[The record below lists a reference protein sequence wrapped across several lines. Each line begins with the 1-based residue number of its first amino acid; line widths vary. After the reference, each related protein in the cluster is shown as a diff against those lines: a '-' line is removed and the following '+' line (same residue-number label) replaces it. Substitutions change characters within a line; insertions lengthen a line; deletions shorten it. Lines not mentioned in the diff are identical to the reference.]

1 MNKKASSQLL
11 AACLLASSA
20 CFAELNAADQSY
32 VDRLIKGG
40 PSTLREVSESMY
52 NASVTNPEVLD
63 IAAEVLLEKYPLAG
77 DQRDT
82 VDAAAWLCRALGNSG
97 NNRYKAVLE
106 KVGDDKS
113 VHRRLRGYCEKAAK
127 PLAKGATNSYLAGTV
142 NLELLRNPPPP
153 PPPPPATV
161 AKGKTKGK
169 PATGKPAA
177 AAAPV
182 AAATAAAAPAAAPA
196 AATAPKTV
204 DFSLIKVGMS
214 QQEVTDL
221 LGPPTNQS
229 QRMTG
234 KQWQPFNFG
243 ARDLQRM
250 MFLYKG
256 VGRVEFS
263 LKSAYEGVFRVI
275 TVTPNPNESGYP

>member
-1 MNKKASSQLL
+1 MNKKAIASLL
-11 AACLLASSA
+11 SFGLLASGA
-20 CFAELNAADQSY
+20 CCAELNAADQSY

-40 PSTLREVSESMY
+40 PSTLSEVGQSLY

-63 IAAEVLLEKYPLAG
+63 VAAQVLLEKYPMAG
-77 DQRDT
+77 NERDT
-82 VDAAAWLCRALGNSG
+82 VDASAWLCRALGNSG
-97 NNRYKAVLE
+97 NNRYKAVLDQ
-106 KVGDDKS
+106 VADDKS
-113 VHRRLRGYCEKAAK
+113 VHRRLRGHCEKASK
-127 PLAKGATNSYLAGTV
+127 NLAKGATSSYVAGTV
-142 NLELLRNPPPP
+142 NLEVLRNPPPP
-153 PPPPPATV
+153 PPPPPPAP
-161 AKGKTKGK
+161 TKGK
-169 PATGKPAA
+169 KGTKQAAAKP

-182 AAATAAAAPAAAPA
+182 AAPAPAAAPA
-196 AATAPKTV
+196 VAAAPAGAPKTV
-204 DFSLIKVGMS
+204 DLSLVRVGMS
-214 QQEVTDL
+214 QQEVNDL

-234 KQWQPFNFG
+234 KQWQPFNYG

-250 MFLYKG
+250 VYLYKG

>member
-1 MNKKASSQLL
+1 MNKKVSSSLL
-11 AACLLASSA
+11 VACLLASSA

-40 PSTLREVSESMY
+40 PGTLHEVAESMY

-63 IAAEVLLEKYPLAG
+63 VAAEVLLEKYPLAG
-77 DQRDT
+77 DQRDA
-82 VDAAAWLCRALGNSG
+82 VDSSAWLCRALGNSG
-97 NNRYKAVLE
+97 NNRYKAILE
-106 KVGDDKS
+106 KVADDKS
-113 VHRRLRGYCEKAAK
+113 AHRRLRGYCEKAAK
-127 PLAKGATNSYLAGTV
+127 PLAKGATNSYVPGTV

-153 PPPPPATV
+153 PPPPPAPAV
-161 AKGKTKGK
+161 KGKKGAK
-169 PATGKPAA
+169 PPAAKPAA
-177 AAAPV
+177 AP
-182 AAATAAAAPAAAPA
+182 AATPAPAAAPA
-196 AATAPKTV
+196 AAAVPAGPPKTV
-204 DFSLIKVGMS
+204 DLSLIKVGMS

-275 TVTPNPNESGYP
+275 TVTPNAEESGYP

>member
-1 MNKKASSQLL
+1 MNKKASSWLFVAGLL
-11 AACLLASSA
+11 MSSA

-40 PSTLREVSESMY
+40 PSTLQDVAQSLY

-63 IAAEVLLEKYPLAG
+63 VAAQVLLEKYPMAG
-77 DQRDT
+77 NERDT
-82 VDAAAWLCRALGNSG
+82 VDASAWLCRALGNSN
-97 NNRYKAVLE
+97 NNRYKAVLDQ
-106 KVGDDKS
+106 VADDKS
-113 VHRRLRGYCEKAAK
+113 VHRRLRGHCEKASK
-127 PLAKGATNSYLAGTV
+127 NLAKGATSSYVAGTV

-153 PPPPPATV
+153 PPPPPV
-161 AKGKTKGK
+161 AATKGK
-169 PATGKPAA
+169 KNAKSAAKPAA
-177 AAAPV
+177 AAV
-182 AAATAAAAPAAAPA
+182 PAAAPA
-196 AATAPKTV
+196 AAATPAAAPKTV
-204 DFSLIKVGMS
+204 DLDLIRVGMS
-214 QQEVTDL
+214 QQEVNDL

-234 KQWQPFNFG
+234 KQWQPFNYG
-243 ARDLQRM
+243 AKDLQRM
-250 MFLYKG
+250 VYMYKG